1 MEGGRTFKQ
10 CRASDVKDKEEH
22 QCCPTEEQ
30 VDALTWDLN
39 SGRSREGLGGGLCS
53 AFTPAVRGDIDLLN
67 CTNAPPILSSA
78 AKSGSIRCY
87 SVLFHQAIFISVDLG
102 MQGAS
107 RPPTIQACRGRRQSA
122 LCSLGP
128 P

>member
-39 SGRSREGLGGGLCS
+39 SGRSREGLGGGS
-53 AFTPAVRGDIDLLN
+53 VQRLLQQSVE
-67 CTNAPPILSSA
+67 I
-78 AKSGSIRCY
+78 SIC
-87 SVLFHQAIFISVDLG
+87 
-102 MQGAS
+102 
-107 RPPTIQACRGRRQSA
+107 
-122 LCSLGP
+122 
-128 P
+128 